1 MNKKVTVTIK
11 VPSQTIKLNLDV
23 PEMEIDDVVNAICAQ
38 VEDYEN
44 RDEDDE
50 DENYDGTFEVDE
62 DEIEYE
68 E

>member
-1 MNKKVTVTIK
+1 MNKKVTITIK

-23 PEMEIDDVVNAICAQ
+23 PEMEIDDVVSAVCAQ

-50 DENYDGTFEVDE
+50 DNYDGTFEVDE

-68 E
+68 D